1 MKKIICLLMMFWLPL
16 SMATAA
22 IMSTDMMVYNDL
34 HTSVEKAKSA
44 EMCHQHPDNQSKGNE
59 TSHQCTFCNAC
70 LLASAGIFLSHTP
83 MFQLASEN
91 ASKHITLYIPIYS
104 DHLSTTIKP
113 PILH

>member
-22 IMSTDMMVYNDL
+22 IMSTDMMIYDDL
-34 HTSVEKAKSA
+34 HPSVEKAQSV

-70 LLASAGIFLSHTP
+70 LLASAGVVLGHAP
-83 MFQLASEN
+83 MLQLASEN
-91 ASKHITLYIPIYS
+91 ANMHIALSIPIYS
-104 DHLSTTIKP
+104 DYLSTTIKP